1 MPWSTAFACCTL
13 LLCLTALAPPTAA
26 AQAERT
32 GVSAAR
38 PAANGR
44 AWTALSPAQR
54 QVLEPLKDDW
64 ALIDGVR
71 QQKWLELAVRY
82 PRMSSEEQ
90 ERVQERMAAW
100 SRMSSKERGV
110 ARQQFQSFR
119 LIDAEELRSSWDA
132 YQSLAPED
140 RERLLEK
147 AREQAPKASTTART
161 ARPNAPTS
169 PVKSSIV
176 QTPPPP
182 STPLVSSTTV
192 RAAPGATTSVIT
204 MTATPPRHQQVG
216 LPKLAA
222 QPGFVDS
229 KTLLPKR
236 GPQGAAVLSEP
247 AASTP
252 SRP

>member
-1 MPWSTAFACCTL
+1 MPWSTAFACCAL
-13 LLCLTALAPPTAA
+13 LLCLTVLTPPNAA
-26 AQAERT
+26 AQTERAGAT
-32 GVSAAR
+32 R
-38 PAANGR
+38 PASNGR

-54 QVLEPLKDDW
+54 QVLAPLQEDW

-82 PRMSSEEQ
+82 PRMSSDEQ

-100 SRMSSKERGV
+100 SRLSPQERGV

-147 AREQAPKASTTART
+147 AREQAPTPTPAARAARPTTA
-161 ARPNAPTS
+161 TS
-169 PVKSSIV
+169 SVKSSIV
-176 QTPPPP
+176 QTSPLP
-182 STPLVSSTTV
+182 STPLVSPTVV

-204 MTATPPRHQQVG
+204 KTATPPRHQQVG

-236 GPQGAAVLSEP
+236 GPQGAAVLSDL
-247 AASTP
+247 AASAP